1 MNAIWKFP
9 GFAAAGLFLAAL
21 LAVPATA
28 VAQTPTARGAV
39 TFAKDVAPIL
49 QRSCQVCHRPGSI
62 APMSL
67 LTYQE
72 VRPWAR
78 AIKQRTGLREMP
90 PWHIDRNVGISKF
103 KDDRSLSDEEIAT
116 IATWVDAGAPLGN
129 PADMPPPRKF
139 EDVDKWHI
147 GTPDLVV
154 SLPKDQIVP
163 AAGPDKWLDILVDT
177 GLKEDR

>member
-9 GFAAAGLFLAAL
+9 GFAAASLFLAAL

-28 VAQTPTARGAV
+28 AAQTPTARPV

-67 LTYQE
+67 LTYEE

-78 AIKQRTGLREMP
+78 AIKQRTSLREMP
-90 PWHIDRNVGISKF
+90 PWYIDRNVGIHRF
-103 KDDRSLSDEEIAT
+103 KNDRSLSDEEIAT
-116 IATWVDAGAPLGN
+116 IGLGEPVRPSGILPTCRLHGSSRTWTSGTSGRRIWSSPCRRTRSSRRLAPTG
-129 PADMPPPRKF
+129 
-139 EDVDKWHI
+139 
-147 GTPDLVV
+147 G
-154 SLPKDQIVP
+154 
-163 AAGPDKWLDILVDT
+163 WLFSWT
-177 GLKEDR
+177 RG